1 MDVALVTGTASGIGR
16 ACAVRLAQSGFS
28 LVLVDQNAAGQRL
41 LTELGTNGATARF
54 VCGDVSRAQTLQR
67 AFALVEESGGSLSAL
82 VHAAGAVTYSLPEEI
97 SEDEWDRVIGVNLR
111 SAWALAVGAL
121 PHLRR
126 GGGGAVVYISS
137 VHARATDPLV
147 ASYAASKG
155 GINALTRSLAVAWG
169 PYGIRVNAV
178 LPGPIDTP
186 LMRSNLRAVGD
197 EQAEYDKLARSLPIR
212 RIGQPEEVAEVVE
225 FLCSDR
231 ASFVTGADI
240 AVDGGMLAR
249 A

>member
-1 MDVALVTGTASGIGR
+1 M
-16 ACAVRLAQSGFS
+16 RLAQSGYS

-41 LTELGTNGATARF
+41 VAELGRSGAKARF
-54 VCGDVSRAQTLQR
+54 VLGDVAQAQTLDQ
-67 AFALVEESGGSLSAL
+67 ALAVVDEDGGSLSAL
-82 VHAAGAVTYSLPEEI
+82 VHAAGVVTYSLPEAIVEA
-97 SEDEWDRVIGVNLR
+97 EWDRVIGVNLR
-111 SAWALAVGAL
+111 SAWAWATRAL

-126 GGGGAVVYISS
+126 AGGGAVVYISS

-197 EQAEYDKLARSLPIR
+197 EQAEFDKLARSLPIGR
-212 RIGQPEEVAEVVE
+212 VGQPEEVAEMVE

-249 A
+249 V